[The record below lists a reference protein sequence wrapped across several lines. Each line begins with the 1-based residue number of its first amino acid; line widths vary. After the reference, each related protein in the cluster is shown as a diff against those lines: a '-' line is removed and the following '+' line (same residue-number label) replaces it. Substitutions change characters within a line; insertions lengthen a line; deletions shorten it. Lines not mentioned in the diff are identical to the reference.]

1 MLKANKTSR
10 LSSDWELYEAGK
22 SYNRKIGLYETIDKN
37 ERFYRGDQWHGVTSG
52 GLPTPVFNIFKRVIN
67 YFISSISSQEIA
79 LSFQADSLGESMSG
93 LNQKSLEDACATI
106 SSYLNYRFEKDGI
119 MNLLRK
125 GLLDAALSGDM
136 FLYVSWDNAKKT
148 ARSFSGDFVTSL
160 VDTTQVFFGDVNSDD
175 IQSQPYIIISGRDL
189 VEKLRSEA
197 EAAGISQKEYS
208 KIVSDSDVDDTFGDY
223 GKNELEDTKC
233 TYIIKLYK
241 RDGRVFYTKSTR
253 TCPITDEI
261 DTGLSL
267 YPVCMMNWDRTKN
280 SYHGQA
286 VATGMIDNQVYI
298 NKAFA
303 MVMKHMM
310 NVSFSKVIYNSNIID
325 EWTNTVGEAIAV
337 NGNVENAVAT
347 IQPGQMQ
354 SGFLDVINMTMS
366 ITKDLLGATDAAL
379 GEVAPDNT
387 SAIIALQ
394 NTSAVP
400 LENQRRALFGVVE
413 QLGMIWLDYMLNYYD
428 SSRIITYRE
437 KGEVMHGTLDTDSL
451 KNVLF
456 SCVIDAGA
464 SAYWSEISAVNTL
477 DMLLSKGH
485 ISFVQYLE
493 RLPDGIIPKKRE
505 LIEETKQ
512 ILAETQPERT
522 QNDGQYPNDTRKR
535 A

>member
-1 MLKANKTSR
+1 MPKEKFLT
-10 LSSDWELYEAGK
+10 DWELYEAGK
-22 SYNRKIGLYETIDKN
+22 DYNRKIGLYQTIDKN

-67 YFISSISSQEIA
+67 YFISSISSQSV
-79 LSFQADSLGESMSG
+79 SFSFEAHSIGDMMGEAEE
-93 LNQKSLEDACATI
+93 KELEKAAGII
-106 SSYLNYRFEKDGI
+106 SAYLNYRFEKDNV
-119 MNLLRK
+119 MSLLRE

-136 FLYVSWDNAKKT
+136 FLYVSWDSSKRT
-148 ARSFSGDFVTSL
+148 ARSFEGDFVTTL
-160 VDTTQVFFGDVNSDD
+160 VDSTRVFFGDVNSHDV
-175 IQSQPYIIISGRDL
+175 QSQPYIIISGREL
-189 VEKLRSEA
+189 ACRLREEA
-197 EAAGISQKEYS
+197 KAAGIPQKEYER
-208 KIVSDSDVDDTFGDY
+208 IVGDSQVQDTFGDL
-223 GKNELEDTKC
+223 GKTELDDTKC
-233 TYIIKLYK
+233 GYIIKLYK
-241 RDGRVFYTKSTR
+241 KNGRVFYVKSTQNSR
-253 TCPITDEI
+253 ITHEI

-267 YPVCMMNWDRTKN
+267 YPVCMMNWDRIKN

-347 IQPGQMQ
+347 VHPGEMQ

-379 GEVAPDNT
+379 GEVAPNNT

-394 NTSAVP
+394 NTSSVP
-400 LENQRRALFGVVE
+400 LENQRRALFSMTE
-413 QLGMIWLDYMLNYYD
+413 ELGMIWLDYMLSYYGAQ
-428 SSRIITYRE
+428 RILMYRE
-437 KGEVMHGTLDTDSL
+437 NGKTVHTVLDIDKL
-451 KNVLF
+451 KNTLF

-464 SAYWSEISAVNTL
+464 STYWSEMSAVNTL
-477 DMLLSKGH
+477 DMLLQGGH
-485 ISFVQYLE
+485 IDFISYLE
-493 RLPDGIIPKKRE
+493 RLPDGIIPKKAE
-505 LIEETKQ
+505 LIEKTKQ
-512 ILAETQPERT
+512 NMERST
-522 QNDGQYPNDTRKR
+522 YEQYSEHADARTG